1 MHLLYNSHVSS
12 VLLPIMLHTRLLS
25 LSNPIKVSVA
35 THVNV
40 KSSPTVAL
48 SDDVVSMFLYL
59 NREFKFSKSALQWQD
74 GFD

>member
-1 MHLLYNSHVSS
+1 
-12 VLLPIMLHTRLLS
+12 MLHTRLLS

-48 SDDVVSMFLYL
+48 SDDVVSMKPEA
-59 NREFKFSKSALQWQD
+59 NRHLSIIIFYIVNE
-74 GFD
+74 